1 MSTLIRRSAP
11 IFRLNSCCSGF
22 YWTRYLHNR
31 AVNGTPTGLYGF
43 DQLKTPKGFRRFVD
57 EAIERSTELVDYIAE
72 MPSSMEIIRTMD
84 EISDTVCSVVDSA
97 ELCRQTHPV
106 REFVEE
112 ANKASMRINEY
123 LHVSDHFG
131 SKALAESKIPFIVTC
146 NYLNTNHTL
155 YDAVKKAE
163 KDAHLLSRE
172 AHRAASHLRI
182 DFEKGGI
189 HLCPEKL
196 DQVNQL
202 NIDIFQLCRE

>member
-1 MSTLIRRSAP
+1 MSTLIRRTAP
-11 IFRLNSCCSGF
+11 IFRLNSYCSGF
-22 YWTRYLHNR
+22 YSTRYLHNR

-97 ELCRQTHPV
+97 ELCRQTHPD

-123 LHVSDHFG
+123 LH
-131 SKALAESKIPFIVTC
+131 
-146 NYLNTNHTL
+146 YLNTNHTL